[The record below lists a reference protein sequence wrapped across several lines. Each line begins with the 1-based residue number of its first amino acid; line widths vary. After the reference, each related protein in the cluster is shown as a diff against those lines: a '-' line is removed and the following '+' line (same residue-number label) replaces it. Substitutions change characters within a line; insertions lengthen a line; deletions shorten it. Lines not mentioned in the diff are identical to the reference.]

1 MDDEKLRG
9 RFKVINAER
18 NFIIEKTDVDDFGN
32 YTCELNGVVKEIHVI
47 CKYRKIQSKI
57 NLYKSIV
64 LIDNDIYFSSRG
76 RTSAFKYCCCR
87 GWENGD
93 HLHSLRL

>member
-32 YTCELNGVVKEIHVI
+32 YTCELKGVVKEIHVI
-47 CKYRKIQSKI
+47 CKY
-57 NLYKSIV
+57 SIKNQF
-64 LIDNDIYFSSRG
+64 L
-76 RTSAFKYCCCR
+76 
-87 GWENGD
+87 
-93 HLHSLRL
+93 